1 MAQFEKAIYDSS
13 SLKFSQISTLPKDLK
28 DVVISKLGDEILT
41 LKVIKEAIG
50 DQAHKILFETID
62 HKLIESVRLTYRLK
76 NKVTGLSKIHHSLCI
91 SSQAGCALGC
101 TFCATGKMGLQK
113 NLTVDEI
120 VDQYLYFRKH
130 NLPIDSIIFMGMGEP
145 FSNPINVLESLEIFT
160 NPNKIGIGQRKIS
173 ISTVGIIPG
182 IEKLTQTYPQIN
194 LAFSLHSPFPDQ
206 RLQLMPITKAYSID
220 QVFRCLDERM
230 KVNNH
235 KIFIAYVLLAGVND
249 SVEHA
254 RALAQLI
261 RANQHRQRL
270 LHVNLIRYNPGNS
283 KTVYQKPSKETV
295 DLFKEILTESGV
307 KNTLRQDFGV
317 NIDAACGQLAAASRS

>member
-1 MAQFEKAIYDSS
+1 
-13 SLKFSQISTLPKDLK
+13 
-28 DVVISKLGDEILT
+28 
-41 LKVIKEAIG
+41 
-50 DQAHKILFETID
+50 
-62 HKLIESVRLTYRLK
+62 
-76 NKVTGLSKIHHSLCI
+76 
-91 SSQAGCALGC
+91 
-101 TFCATGKMGLQK
+101 
-113 NLTVDEI
+113 
-120 VDQYLYFRKH
+120 
-130 NLPIDSIIFMGMGEP
+130 MGMGEP
-145 FSNPINVLESLEIFT
+145 FSNPINVFESLEVFT
-160 NPNKIGIGQRKIS
+160 NPNKIGMGQRKIS

-220 QVFRCLDERM
+220 QVFTCLDERM
-230 KVNNH
+230 KLNNH
-235 KIFIAYVLLAGVND
+235 KIFIAYVLLAGIND

-261 RANQHRQRL
+261 TANQHRQRL

-283 KTVYQKPSKETV
+283 KTVYQRPNKVTINT
-295 DLFKEILTESGV
+295 FKDILTKSGV